1 MGGVQAGAADARAV
15 HEGMPYSFPTN
26 TSGKELRGAIDEYD
40 MR

>member
-26 TSGKELRGAIDEYD
+26 TSRHKGNERTSWCD
-40 MR
+40 

>member
-26 TSGKELRGAIDEYD
+26 TSRERTSWCD
-40 MR
+40 